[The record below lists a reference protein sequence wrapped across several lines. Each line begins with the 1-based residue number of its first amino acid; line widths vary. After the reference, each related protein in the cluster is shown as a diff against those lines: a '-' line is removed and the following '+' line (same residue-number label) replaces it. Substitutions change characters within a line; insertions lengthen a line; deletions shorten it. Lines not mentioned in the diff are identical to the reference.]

1 MTRHSLVPIAILA
14 SSLAVFAAPPPAELA
29 AKPLQAYPKNLARQ
43 HVGANLFIFNATTQ
57 SFTPTEAAA
66 AWLDDDVT
74 TGWPIM
80 AGKQHYLLALPEP
93 EVMTNFAIST
103 RATAGT
109 MTLFAADEP
118 ALPGA
123 RSWAP
128 LAKEI
133 ALEAINGKKLTKPFN
148 RFAKYLLIETNIA
161 DPGPLFSLYVFGERP
176 ATSYLLAKRDQAIDT
191 KALFGY
197 TNDQTAI
204 SHTGLYLGT
213 RVVFASSGGGSLA
226 LQKAIDDNPESGVSI
241 APNAESAGLAVK
253 FAGAPS
259 ISRVALLTAAP
270 SKGQVDFFLVPAL
283 SSEDGVVPIAGLKPT
298 ASITLDGSTTRQAV
312 DFPATE
318 AGALLV
324 RWVPES
330 GSSALGLRELNAFNA
345 LPLSEYSLGMTPE
358 AVAELV
364 KNNDVSKDG
373 KSFKDGKD
381 LAPVGELRPSR
392 SPYLPGAL
400 GFPPNITGR
409 VPPPLPP
416 NATPGDE

>member
-1 MTRHSLVPIAILA
+1 MTRHSLVPIALLA
-14 SSLAVFAAPPPAELA
+14 SSIAAFAAPQPADPA

-43 HVGANLFIFNATTQ
+43 HVGANLFIFNPANG

-93 EVMTNFAIST
+93 EVITNFAIST
-103 RATAGT
+103 RPAAGT
-109 MTLFAADEP
+109 ISLFAGDEP

-123 RSWAP
+123 KSWAP
-128 LAKEI
+128 LAKDV
-133 ALEAINGKKLTKPFN
+133 AVEAINEKKLARSFN

-161 DPGPLFSLYVFGERP
+161 DPGPLFSMYVFGERP
-176 ATSYLLAKRDQAIDT
+176 ATSYLLAKRDQPIDT

-197 TNDQTAI
+197 TNDQIAI
-204 SHTGLYLGT
+204 SHTGLALGT
-213 RVVFASSGGGSLA
+213 RVIFASSGGGSTA
-226 LQKAIDDNPESGVSI
+226 LQKAIDDNPESIVSLV
-241 APNAESAGLAVK
+241 PNAETAALAMK
-253 FAGAPS
+253 FSGTPA
-259 ISRVALLTAAP
+259 ISRVAMLTATPA
-270 SKGQVDFFLVPAL
+270 KGQVDLFLVPAL
-283 SSEDGVVPIAGLKPT
+283 SSPDGVIPLAGLKPT
-298 ASITLDGSTTRQAV
+298 ASITLDGSTVRQAV

-330 GSSALGLRELNAFNA
+330 GSGALAVREINAFNA

-364 KNNDVSKDG
+364 KIGDASKDG
-373 KSFKDGKD
+373 KSFKDGKE

-400 GFPPNITGR
+400 GFPPNLTGR
-409 VPPPLPP
+409 IPPPLPP
-416 NATPGDE
+416 SATPGDE